1 MKNLLLFSAF
11 SLLIFSSC
19 RNYSLNRSTTTAE
32 DNNLAE
38 IGFGDI
44 QKVAEDI
51 LKEEDLDGKSN
62 GSQVAKQLY
71 AGCATISV
79 SPTGASFPKT
89 ITVDFGTTNCTATDG
104 RSRRGQLVITIT
116 DYYRNAGCVMTV
128 QPVNYYVN
136 DYKVEG
142 TKTVTNDGRNAA
154 GNLSFSVSVTNG
166 KVTSPNGDYVE
177 YASTRTREWIE
188 GESTTFL
195 TNGVS
200 GILDDV
206 YLITGSANGTNRD
219 GRTFT
224 ATVTSALRV
233 ELDCRW
239 ITSGT
244 FELMPQD
251 LKTRTIDYGTGACD
265 NEATVSIGNRTY
277 TVFMN

>member
-206 YLITGSANGTNRD
+206 YLITGFANGTNRD

>member
-1 MKNLLLFSAF
+1 MKNLILFSAF
-11 SLLIFSSC
+11 SMLIFSSC

-62 GSQVAKQLY
+62 NSQVAKQLY
-71 AGCATISV
+71 AGCATVSV
-79 SPTGASFPKT
+79 SPNGASFPKT

-142 TKTVTNDGRNAA
+142 TKTVTNTGRNAA
-154 GNLSFSVSVTNG
+154 GNLSFSVDVSNG

-188 GESTTFL
+188 GESTTYL
-195 TNGVS
+195 TDGVS

-224 ATVTSALRV
+224 ATVTSALRL

-244 FELMPQD
+244 FELIPQD